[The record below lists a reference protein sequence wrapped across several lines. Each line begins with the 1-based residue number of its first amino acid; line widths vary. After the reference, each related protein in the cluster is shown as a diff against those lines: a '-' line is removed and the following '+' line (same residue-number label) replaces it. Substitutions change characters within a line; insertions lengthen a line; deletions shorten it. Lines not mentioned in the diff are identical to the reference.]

1 MEGVIHPEVVVGIV
15 NEYNYFLSNN
25 VYPYESNDLV
35 TSLTVC
41 LNALNQ
47 PNSLK

>member
-1 MEGVIHPEVVVGIV
+1 MEGMIHPAVVVGIV

-25 VYPYESNDLV
+25 VYHYESNDLA
-35 TSLTVC
+35 TSLTVG